1 MKRFTLKEVL
11 STIGSMILMAFV
23 AVLLLALWISVGVFI
38 YCLIT

>member
-23 AVLLLALWISVGVFI
+23 AVLLLALWILVGVFI

>member
-1 MKRFTLKEVL
+1 MKMSFKEVL
-11 STIGSMILMAFV
+11 GTIGSMILMAFV